1 MCSSTVRLNTRTSSS
16 YTIKVENILS
26 PRVARASCPDLAGL
40 TGVSAT
46 PLAGGWAALTCEP
59 VTSLVLPFNEH
70 VVLSQCA
77 RGEWTVPEATCDVSV
92 LAMFS
97 SCPDPTPQPEMAA
110 VNKSFASM
118 AGEQVAA
125 VYACQPGYAWLSG
138 QDFAVTQCLNG
149 NWTPIMDMCDT
160 VAFTDV
166 STILHPCLSSQRAQ
180 CQGTAQTSA
189 WLGFNSFGDIQ
200 DNAFRESYVRF

>member
-1 MCSSTVRLNTRTSSS
+1 MSQTKGLGHQPSLNPPSLTPS
-16 YTIKVENILS
+16 
-26 PRVARASCPDLAGL
+26 ASHF
-40 TGVSAT
+40 T
-46 PLAGGWAALTCEP
+46 
-59 VTSLVLPFNEH
+59 
-70 VVLSQCA
+70 
-77 RGEWTVPEATCDVSV
+77 VSV

-97 SCPDPTPQPEMAA
+97 SCPDPTPLPEMAA

-160 VAFTDV
+160 GEFSLFYLCFLCSCA
-166 STILHPCLSSQRAQ
+166 CM
-180 CQGTAQTSA
+180 
-189 WLGFNSFGDIQ
+189 
-200 DNAFRESYVRF
+200 RFQ